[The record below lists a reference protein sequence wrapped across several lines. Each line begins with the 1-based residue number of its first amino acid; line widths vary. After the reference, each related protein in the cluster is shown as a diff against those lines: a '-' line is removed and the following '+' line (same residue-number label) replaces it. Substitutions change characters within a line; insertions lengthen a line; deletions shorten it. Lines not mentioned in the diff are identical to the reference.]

1 MGQPLKQMYAK
12 KTMQVKRFS
21 SIREFFGPAP
31 ATIKK
36 HLNTD
41 ELTRITL
48 TALTAGA
55 GTVALLQAI
64 LVNVGNIFPAP
75 TDAALAAVVLTFAL
89 EALRRLGH
97 GQEPA
102 PAVAARVR
110 RPGGNGDGGSPYR
123 DR

>member
-1 MGQPLKQMYAK
+1 MNILAS
-12 KTMQVKRFS
+12 VRDFL
-21 SIREFFGPAP
+21 GPAP
-31 ATIKK
+31 GAIKK

-64 LVNVGNIFPAP
+64 LANVGSIFPAP
-75 TDAALAAVVLTFAL
+75 TDAALAAVFLTFIL

-97 GQEPA
+97 GQESV
-102 PAVAARVR
+102 PAVAAGMR
-110 RPGGNGDGGSPYR
+110 RPGGNGDGGSPHR
-123 DR
+123 DG

>member
-1 MGQPLKQMYAK
+1 MGQPLKQTYAK

-89 EALRRLGH
+89 EALRRLNH
-97 GQEPA
+97 GQEIVPTV
-102 PAVAARVR
+102 AVGVR
-110 RPGGNGDGGSPYR
+110 HPGGNGDGGSSYR